1 MQCAV
6 ALRLMRSRC
15 WLLAAVLMPTAVSAQ
30 VTPSGPPPATP
41 VTLSGLPPV
50 RRIESAQAISTLS
63 LGAITTVR
71 QLSDGRVL
79 LNDGTRR
86 RLLLLDSTL
95 AEVGIVLDSLTEVEN
110 AYGTRAGSLIP
121 YRGDSTLFI
130 DPVAYAILVLDEKG
144 RIARVRSVPRA
155 QDVNWLSSATGQYG
169 YPGFDTKGRL
179 VHRIPAQAAR
189 PAVAPPSNMPYFP
202 QPPDSAFI
210 VGVNLD
216 TRKVDTL
223 GAVRIAKSTFTIRTS
238 ADGDFDISS
247 VSSPLPLLDDWAVL
261 PDGTVAFVRGRDY
274 RIEYL
279 SGDGTVTSSEK
290 LPFEWT
296 RMTDDDK
303 TRMMDSIGTVQA
315 KRDQTSYVTN
325 TIVWSNTLSKP
336 FPAGFT
342 VFPGYV
348 LPQGFPG
355 DWILPKGLSFPSGY
369 VFACPPGTPAV
380 ASPGAPAGTT
390 PPSVSASAP
399 GTPGAPPR
407 PACMPNPY
415 TDFYG
420 NGYTPTAPRFRPQK
434 LFPALELPD
443 YRPPLPQNAVRA
455 DADGN
460 LWIRTVPAKP
470 VPGGPVFDIV
480 SRKGTIVDRIQ
491 LPPGY
496 SLAGFGPGRVVYL
509 STRDAKGLH
518 LARVRLK

>member
-1 MQCAV
+1 
-6 ALRLMRSRC
+6 MRCPATARVILAHLC
-15 WLLAAVLMPTAVSAQ
+15 ICTALLAPTSVMAQ
-30 VTPSGPPPATP
+30 VTPAGAPAASKT
-41 VTLSGLPPV
+41 TGMALPPV
-50 RRIESAQAISTLS
+50 RRIESAQAVSTISLS
-63 LGAITTVR
+63 AITSVR
-71 QLSDGRVL
+71 QLSDGRLL

-95 AEVGIVLDSLTEVEN
+95 AEVGVVLDSLTEVEN

-169 YPGFDTKGRL
+169 YPGIDAKGRL

-189 PAVAPPSNMPYFP
+189 PAVAPPSNVPYFP

-223 GAVRIAKSTFTIRTS
+223 GAVRITKSTFTIRTS

-261 PDGTVAFVRGRDY
+261 PDGTIAFVRGRDY

-279 SGDGTVTSSEK
+279 NGDGTVTSSEK
-290 LPFEWT
+290 LPFDWT

-303 TRMMDSIGTVQA
+303 TRMMDSIGAVQV
-315 KRDQTSYVTN
+315 KRDQTNFVTN

-336 FPAGFT
+336 FPVGFE

-355 DWILPKGLSFPSGY
+355 DWILPKGLSFPAGY
-369 VFACPPGTPAV
+369 VFACPPGAPPVAAPA
-380 ASPGAPAGTT
+380 APAGNT
-390 PPSVSASAP
+390 PASASAS
-399 GTPGAPPR
+399 GTPGTPPR
-407 PACMPNPY
+407 PACVPNPY

-434 LFPALELPD
+434 LFPALDLPD
-443 YRPPLPQNAVRA
+443 YRPPLPPNAVRA

-460 LWIRTVPAKP
+460 LWIRTVPVKP

-480 SRKGTIVDRIQ
+480 SRQGVLIDRIQ

-496 SLAGFGPGRVVYL
+496 SLAGFGLGRVVYL